1 MIMFVSFG
9 MAKPRSKAF
18 VARGVAG
25 IIILL
30 PALVLSLL
38 GKPLLPLSGWGAIAC
53 DVVAW
58 AILAAGG
65 VLRLRSILY
74 VGGRKGTSLVTD
86 GPYAMCRNPLYL
98 GSLLSA
104 LAGAI
109 FLKSGVMI
117 VAILLVSGFYIAFV
131 IRSEELQLEAAFGD
145 EWRKYVASVPRILP
159 RIPPKAE
166 SEKKREVDLRA
177 LKNEI
182 LRVAGILVA
191 IPLAAHVLNFA
202 RQQPGWPHLWPIP

>member
-1 MIMFVSFG
+1 

-25 IIILL
+25 IVVLV
-30 PALVLSLL
+30 PALVLSLF
-38 GKPLLPLSGWGAIAC
+38 GKPLLPMSGWGAIAC
-53 DVVAW
+53 DVAAW
-58 AILAAGG
+58 AILAMGG

-109 FLKSGVMI
+109 FLKSVVMI
-117 VAILLVSGFYIAFV
+117 GAILLVSIFYVAFV
-131 IRSEELQLEAAFGD
+131 IRSEERQLEGIFGD
-145 EWRKYVASVPRILP
+145 EWRKYVASTPRLLP

-166 SEKKREVDLRA
+166 PEKKREVDLRA

-182 LRVAGILVA
+182 LRVAAILVA
-191 IPLAAHVLNFA
+191 IPLAAHILNFA
-202 RQQPGWPHLWPIP
+202 RQQPGWPHFWPIP